1 MLYLKEETREGKYTI
16 TELSSDNVFS
26 ICPVCGTEAP
36 VIDFENIIT
45 QDGFMWGRSVC
56 CPACTRAIHERGLA
70 ALMNERSKE
79 LAATLQG
86 MKGSENDV

>member
-1 MLYLKEETREGKYTI
+1 MLYLKESAGEGKYKI
-16 TELSSDNVFS
+16 TELTSENVYS
-26 ICPVCGTEAP
+26 VCPVCGEESA

-45 QDGFMWGRSVC
+45 QDDFNWGRSVC
-56 CPACTRAIHERGLA
+56 CSACTRVIHERGLA

-86 MKGSENDV
+86 MKGGENDV